1 MQKTK
6 VCYARVSSEHQR
18 GITDYRPLTTL
29 SGHKI
34 ISDIGSEL
42 NWKRKGTEL
51 VEWIFKKSQTQL
63 VVLSSDICINDG
75 ETEELA
81 EDLLVIVQ

>member
-42 NWKRKGTEL
+42 NWKRKGFVFLLER
-51 VEWIFKKSQTQL
+51 VYSNEI
-63 VVLSSDICINDG
+63 
-75 ETEELA
+75 EE
-81 EDLLVIVQ
+81 V